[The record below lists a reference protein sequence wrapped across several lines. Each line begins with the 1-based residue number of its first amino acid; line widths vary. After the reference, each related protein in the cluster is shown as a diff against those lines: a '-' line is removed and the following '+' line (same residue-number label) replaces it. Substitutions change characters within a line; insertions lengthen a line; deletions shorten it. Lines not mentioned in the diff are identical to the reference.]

1 VESSSTN
8 AYWHTNSE
16 GVYFFNIHIHSKIH
30 SSTGSTTSDTWIFGP
45 LSGLIVHL
53 MLLEDNSRVDS
64 TSNAT
69 GCLNMLNSTRPVGG
83 LHGIA
88 YYPTNISPSTNT
100 NGIAYVVLNFGY
112 SSSVKLCI
120 NSHQWSR
127 IWYCCPSYIY
137 SSLGS

>member
-8 AYWHTNSE
+8 AYWYTNS
-16 GVYFFNIHIHSKIH
+16 GVYYFNIHIHNKID
-30 SSTGSTTSDTWIFGP
+30 SSIGSTNSSTWIFGP
-45 LSGLIVHL
+45 LPGI
-53 MLLEDNSRVDS
+53 EDNSGVDR
-64 TSNAT
+64 TPNVTA
-69 GCLNMLNSTRPVGG
+69 CLNMLNSTRPGGG
-83 LHGIA
+83 LHSIA